1 MRNFAITSLC
11 SWLLISCS
19 WFCLWIIGFYFTLDP
34 ELAVLFFPFAMRL
47 GISLHAPKQYWPAI
61 YGAEWWLIVSLAVM
75 LEQPQ
80 WVSVIAASLLSLPV
94 LWLAHQYYYGTQWRR
109 LCVMGAVIG
118 LTALI
123 NTLAVASQSNHSL
136 MVLLVSITGGLMLV
150 PSCYLIWSYLFQKA
164 WIPLTVGLV
173 SRPVEL
179 RSRHVVL
186 YASLFMVS
194 IAIQLGLPDEMRRFA
209 PFCLA
214 IPIIL
219 LAFRYGWQGALLG
232 TLLNSVALIAA
243 RTGGSNLEITDLLLS
258 LSAQSLTGILLGMG
272 IQRQRELNQQ
282 LRHELVRNHSLSRQL
297 VKAEESVRRE
307 VARELHD
314 EIGQNITAIRTQA
327 SIIQRVENTP
337 MGKTCA
343 TTIESL
349 SLNIYDTTKGLLT
362 QLRPKSLDD
371 LGLEDAV
378 HQLVRELECESHGI
392 DTLID
397 WHHNDQD
404 LAALSDTM
412 SVTVY
417 RICQEALNNIVKY
430 ARASEVS
437 IRIDIREEVELI
449 VRDNGIGFKPE
460 LTLNGFGLRG
470 MRERVQALGGTFTL
484 NSQTTGE
491 AQGTELRVT
500 LPVL

>member
-11 SWLLISCS
+11 CWLLISCS
-19 WFCLWIIGFYFTLDP
+19 WFCLWIIAFYFTLDP

-47 GISLHAPKQYWPAI
+47 GYPFIPRKPIGLPYMGLN
-61 YGAEWWLIVSLAVM
+61 GAD
-75 LEQPQ
+75 
-80 WVSVIAASLLSLPV
+80 SLLGRIAGTAAMGFSYYRELAQPASIV
-94 LWLAHQYYYGTQWRR
+94 LAHRYYYGSQWRR

-118 LTALI
+118 MTALI
-123 NTLAVASQSNHSL
+123 NTLTVGSESSHSL

-314 EIGQNITAIRTQA
+314 EIGQNITAIRTQLRLF
-327 SIIQRVENTP
+327 S
-337 MGKTCA
+337 
-343 TTIESL
+343 ES
-349 SLNIYDTTKGLLT
+349 
-362 QLRPKSLDD
+362 
-371 LGLEDAV
+371 
-378 HQLVRELECESHGI
+378 
-392 DTLID
+392 
-397 WHHNDQD
+397 
-404 LAALSDTM
+404 
-412 SVTVY
+412 
-417 RICQEALNNIVKY
+417 RIRQ
-430 ARASEVS
+430 
-437 IRIDIREEVELI
+437 
-449 VRDNGIGFKPE
+449 
-460 LTLNGFGLRG
+460 
-470 MRERVQALGGTFTL
+470 
-484 NSQTTGE
+484 
-491 AQGTELRVT
+491 
-500 LPVL
+500 